1 MVVGGAARSRRT
13 LIDPAGPLLS
23 HCSHHRHDEGDDNHD
38 HDVQDDLEVLRMIQQ
53 GHCLFI
59 VLILRVMKIDG
70 CTQLT

>member
-38 HDVQDDLEVLRMIQQ
+38 HDHDVQDALEVLRMIQH
-53 GHCLFI
+53 GHC
-59 VLILRVMKIDG
+59 
-70 CTQLT
+70 